1 MHSNR
6 HVAPKVQRNLVRSRA
21 TAKQLSCTRT
31 HTLLCGHCVLF
42 CTRGGWLAATGA
54 MNNPRARK
62 KAKTSAER
70 RLETLQ
76 GCHTNKFADIDFSKF
91 QLRRAAAGDPMQ
103 VVPVKARS
111 DALVQDWRDVGS
123 YEPSGAPGYT
133 TEQFMALCD
142 DSTLRQHYTG
152 PFGCKVQMS
161 MPEPGGALCKA
172 GKLVQGRSALQKLQ
186 KQLGVMCLRNI
197 MGHFLGKDSAAIST
211 EELQDANTA
220 AHAVGGAGAMLTADE
235 AAAWAPPAY
244 PLFGDGLLLGGTL
257 ARQKQ
262 TLDSRTLE
270 LLRGEGAVVDKLSS
284 GASGG
289 AAFLAAFDVLRQV
302 INGTTCVT
310 QLTEGDDL
318 LAHIGALG
326 LDVGKKV
333 DRLASGT
340 VLLEQRCTINEL
352 SLSNLQGI
360 VGTAAKLAGVDRR
373 TMSPS
378 SREARDN
385 EARERLGIPSLG
397 DVEARLKCFVEAL
410 KQSNKRTGKT
420 IVADA
425 ARTALQLQPASSQ
438 GSAGADGPPVEQ
450 IVRAILQTGIVT
462 QV

>member
-54 MNNPRARK
+54 MSTPRARK

-289 AAFLAAFDVLRQV
+289 AAFLAAFGVLRQV

-310 QLTEGDDL
+310 QLTAGSL
-318 LAHIGALG
+318 RIAWARVAFQIAHWHPTPVALVLVVHWVTPCCALG
-326 LDVGKKV
+326 TQLAKCKTQHRLCLQCRANWLSPPQMQNKFCTVKKMC
-333 DRLASGT
+333 GT
-340 VLLEQRCTINEL
+340 GFVLCSIHCIWYVQFHVQCTRSTLHKVQCI
-352 SLSNLQGI
+352 
-360 VGTAAKLAGVDRR
+360 R
-373 TMSPS
+373 
-378 SREARDN
+378 
-385 EARERLGIPSLG
+385 
-397 DVEARLKCFVEAL
+397 
-410 KQSNKRTGKT
+410 
-420 IVADA
+420 
-425 ARTALQLQPASSQ
+425 
-438 GSAGADGPPVEQ
+438 
-450 IVRAILQTGIVT
+450 
-462 QV
+462 

>member
-1 MHSNR
+1 MQNNLGAVQCMHSNR

-54 MNNPRARK
+54 MSNPRARK

-91 QLRRAAAGDPMQ
+91 QLRRAAGAAVGDPMQ

-133 TEQFMALCD
+133 KEQFMALCD

-197 MGHFLGKDSAAIST
+197 MGHFLGKDSAAIRSK
-211 EELQDANTA
+211 
-220 AHAVGGAGAMLTADE
+220 
-235 AAAWAPPAY
+235 
-244 PLFGDGLLLGGTL
+244 
-257 ARQKQ
+257 AR
-262 TLDSRTLE
+262 
-270 LLRGEGAVVDKLSS
+270 
-284 GASGG
+284 
-289 AAFLAAFDVLRQV
+289 
-302 INGTTCVT
+302 C
-310 QLTEGDDL
+310 
-318 LAHIGALG
+318 
-326 LDVGKKV
+326 
-333 DRLASGT
+333 
-340 VLLEQRCTINEL
+340 
-352 SLSNLQGI
+352 
-360 VGTAAKLAGVDRR
+360 
-373 TMSPS
+373 
-378 SREARDN
+378 
-385 EARERLGIPSLG
+385 
-397 DVEARLKCFVEAL
+397 
-410 KQSNKRTGKT
+410 
-420 IVADA
+420 
-425 ARTALQLQPASSQ
+425 
-438 GSAGADGPPVEQ
+438 
-450 IVRAILQTGIVT
+450 
-462 QV
+462 

>member
-54 MNNPRARK
+54 MSTPRARK

-211 EELQDANTA
+211 DELQDANTA
-220 AHAVGGAGAMLTADE
+220 AQAVGGAGAMLTADE

-270 LLRGEGAVVDKLSS
+270 LLRGEGAVVDKLRS

-289 AAFLAAFDVLRQV
+289 AAVAPFHGPRSRKPRPPQHCRRHRGSATFHVAAL
-302 INGTTCVT
+302 CAHAPHAP
-310 QLTEGDDL
+310 LHL
-318 LAHIGALG
+318 LACGGDVDLKTAPPAALRAVGGAAALAGALATTLAQAVAFACAHPSG
-326 LDVGKKV
+326 RPHTRAPRHAAPCVSQGQRVGRCPAEGVHLD
-333 DRLASGT
+333 DA
-340 VLLEQRCTINEL
+340 
-352 SLSNLQGI
+352 
-360 VGTAAKLAGVDRR
+360 
-373 TMSPS
+373 
-378 SREARDN
+378 REARPPPHLRLAFSFGRGGEVVSRDRLG
-385 EARERLGIPSLG
+385 AMGAPERLHRQ
-397 DVEARLKCFVEAL
+397 ARLHFIHAW
-410 KQSNKRTGKT
+410 R
-420 IVADA
+420 
-425 ARTALQLQPASSQ
+425 
-438 GSAGADGPPVEQ
+438 
-450 IVRAILQTGIVT
+450 
-462 QV
+462 